1 MKEARTIQSDS
12 PVDCRALPAGRQ
24 CNHTS
29 ARGTRRRSLVTRSKQ
44 KSPAKRLGFFA
55 AGEKRG
61 SNDSIQQ
68 SGGRSGIAGWMAM
81 GRRECPFVQTA
92 PPQSRLINAV
102 PALPRGEPSP
112 SGKNVGDGLPESRW
126 YAAIPAGWWNTG
138 KRGVGDAAPYKLLY
152 RVTLCVTA
160 FLFQNLCK
168 SLLTF
173 PRNLI

>member
-1 MKEARTIQSDS
+1 M
-12 PVDCRALPAGRQ
+12 DCRALPAGRQ

-152 RVTLCVTA
+152 GVTLCVTA